1 MVLTKRAIIS
11 VGMVALLLAACG
23 GTKTGGG
30 ADVPNDADSQ
40 PKKPITLYMLQDGAT
55 ISDEEFANLIAAPVK
70 AKYPHITVEMVR
82 NKNGSN
88 GLSELI
94 SSGNFP
100 DFMFITMLQI
110 KAHRDLGTTEDL
122 TPYIQKFGMNPNR
135 FDPAAIQTSRVFGES
150 DNLYAVPFSLNFLA
164 LFYNKDLFDRF
175 GVSYPKEGMT
185 WQDAIQLASKFART
199 ENGVE
204 YKGLMTN
211 AIADMSTQL
220 SLPRVDPA
228 TKKALINTDGWKKVA
243 EIIQSINAIPG
254 NKGANLDHF
263 LKTQTLAMVA
273 SYDAR
278 FAALEKL
285 HGTPEQFNWD
295 VTQFPSH
302 PERPNT
308 SFQSTGHFLAVS
320 ALSKYKNEA
329 FQVIQLLTGEPIQTT
344 ITENGR
350 FTALSNET
358 IKNKY
363 GANMKSMQGKNIK
376 AVFRSS
382 FAPPYRPTSYD
393 PLTNVPLNDAVKNIV
408 DGGMDV
414 NTALRQ
420 AEEAANRAI
429 EAEMQA
435 KK

>member
-1 MVLTKRAIIS
+1 MVLNKRVIFSAG
-11 VGMVALLLAACG
+11 VMALLLAACG
-23 GTKTGGG
+23 GGMKG
-30 ADVPNDADSQ
+30 AEQAAKEEAGTQ
-40 PKKPITLYMLQDGAT
+40 AQKPVTLYMLQDGAT
-55 ISDEEFANLIAAPVK
+55 ISDEEFANFIAAPVK

-82 NKNGSN
+82 NKNGNN

-94 SSGNFP
+94 SSGSFP
-100 DFMFITMLQI
+100 DFMFFTMLQI

-122 TPYIQKFGMNPNR
+122 TPYIKKSGMNLNQ
-135 FDPAAIQTSRVFGES
+135 FDPAAMQTSRVYGGSE
-150 DNLYAVPFSLNFLA
+150 NVYAIPFSLNFLA
-164 LFYNKDLFDRF
+164 TFYNKDLFDRF

-185 WQDAIQLASKFART
+185 WPDIVQLSAKFSRS
-199 ENGVE
+199 ENGIE
-204 YKGLMTN
+204 YRGLITP
-211 AIADMSTQL
+211 AITDMATQL
-220 SLPRVDPA
+220 SLGRVDPA
-228 TKKALINTDGWKKVA
+228 TKKATINNDGWKKVA
-243 EIIQSINAIPG
+243 QVIQSINAIPG

-295 VTQFPSH
+295 VTQFPSY
-302 PERPNT
+302 PDRPNV
-308 SFQSTGHFLAVS
+308 SFQSTGHFLGIS
-320 ALSKYKNEA
+320 AKSKNKNEA
-329 FQVIQLLTGEPIQTT
+329 FQVIQLLTGEAVQNQ

-363 GANMKSMQGKNIK
+363 GANMKSVQGKNIK
-376 AVFRSS
+376 VVFKSS
-382 FAPPYRPTSYD
+382 FASPYQPTSYD
-393 PLTNVPLNDAVKNIV
+393 PLTNTPLNDAVKNFI
-408 DGGMDV
+408 DNGMDI

-420 AEEAANRAI
+420 AEEASNKVI
-429 EAEMQA
+429 EAEISA